1 MSFHCTDGNSIES
14 ALKCC
19 AIKIAHTSRLN
30 KHAYIERA
38 YVAAV
43 FEHANIERT
52 NIKRAYVAA
61 VFEHAFFERAYIER
75 AYVAAVFEHAFFER
89 AHVAAVFEHA
99 YVKPT
104 YVATVVCAVV
114 KRAYEQYPKWSTDD
128 GPNNGDGAAYDPI
141 GPADVCAFKCAVF

>member
-1 MSFHCTDGNSIES
+1 LSFHCTDGNSIES

-52 NIKRAYVAA
+52 NI
-61 VFEHAFFERAYIER
+61 ER
-75 AYVAAVFEHAFFER
+75 AYVAAVFEHAYIER